1 MANSLSAGLPALQG
15 IEARGLVMRIKVRS
29 NTADR
34 LAIVLKPLAGVI
46 RVPFA
51 IMLCAIAA
59 FTIWVLGVAHSVTV
73 TDGVLR
79 YEQRFLGGE
88 PTLVFSTPVEAVTD
102 VDIVEETTL
111 GFIRTY
117 PIRFRADAREVLLKL
132 NMADGREKR
141 LLADEIRWAV
151 SPDGRAV
158 EGIVFSHEDDATG
171 LAFILSAPCLIGAII
186 ALRALQTVIIIGD
199 RRSAR
204 LRLRKRRTISLRGA
218 QEDIPISEISGVHI
232 VAFTLTTPRG
242 ISNTSYEVKIALR
255 SGKAVSVAFGL
266 MFTEESAI
274 RTKALLD
281 DWLS

>member
-1 MANSLSAGLPALQG
+1 
-15 IEARGLVMRIKVRS
+15 MRIKVRS

-34 LAIVLKPLAGVI
+34 LALVLKPQAGVI
-46 RVPFA
+46 LVPFA

-59 FTIWVLGVAHSVTV
+59 FIIWVLGAVHAVTV

-88 PTLVFSTPVEAVTD
+88 PTLVFSTPAEAVTD

-111 GFIRTY
+111 GFIRTNQ
-117 PIRFRADAREVLLKL
+117 IRLRTEARVLLL
-132 NMADGREKR
+132 NLNLADGREKR

-151 SPDGRAV
+151 SPEGRAV

-171 LAFILSAPCLIGAII
+171 SAFILSAPCLIGAII
-186 ALRALQTVIIIGD
+186 ALRALQTVIVIGD

-204 LRLRKRRTISLRGA
+204 LRLRKRRTLSLWGA
-218 QEDIPISEISGVHI
+218 REDIPISEISGVHI

-242 ISNTSYEVKIALR
+242 LSNTIYEVKIDLR
-255 SGKAVSVAFGL
+255 SGKAVSVAFGP

-281 DWLS
+281 DWLSWPAF